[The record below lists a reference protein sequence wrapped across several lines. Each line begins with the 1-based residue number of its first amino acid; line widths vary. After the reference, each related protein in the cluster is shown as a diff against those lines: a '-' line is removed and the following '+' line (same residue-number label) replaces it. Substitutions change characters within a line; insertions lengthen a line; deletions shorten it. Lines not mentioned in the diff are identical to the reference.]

1 MTDRMNPTTPRPADA
16 AELMACPFCGGEAYH
31 AKEERAGYD
40 DFPDDPDRWA
50 YVVRCRACA
59 AQGGWSKSSPEGAAH
74 WWNRRSTHP
83 TLARVIAIGQAW
95 VAAEAA
101 VLGRGA
107 GIEMTVRT
115 LPGAGSVA
123 SWYDRVDGEGDR
135 LPSEPTPEAALL
147 ALAAALTDQ
156 ERGS

>member
-1 MTDRMNPTTPRPADA
+1 MTADPTTPRPTDA
-16 AELMACPFCGGEAYH
+16 AIALVAEA
-31 AKEERAGYD
+31 AAAVWPE
-40 DFPDDPDRWA
+40 DFPMG
-50 YVVRCRACA
+50 V
-59 AQGGWSKSSPEGAAH
+59 PESIATAILA
-74 WWNRRSTHP
+74 HP

-95 VAAEAA
+95 VAAEEA

-115 LPGAGSVA
+115 LPGAGAVA

>member
-1 MTDRMNPTTPRPADA
+1 MTRPTDAAIALDKAWRELEADA
-16 AELMACPFCGGEAYH
+16 LASDGAIRDRDVRDAIKRNRARIEA
-31 AKEERAGYD
+31 
-40 DFPDDPDRWA
+40 
-50 YVVRCRACA
+50 A
-59 AQGGWSKSSPEGAAH
+59 AIA
-74 WWNRRSTHP
+74 

-95 VAAEAA
+95 VAAEEA

-115 LPGAGSVA
+115 LPGAWSVA

-135 LPSEPTPEAALL
+135 LASEPSPEAALL

>member
-95 VAAEAA
+95 VAAEEACGTAGVEGPYIGPRDQRDDFEAEAFAPNHAA
-101 VLGRGA
+101 TR
-107 GIEMTVRT
+107 R
-115 LPGAGSVA
+115 VA
-123 SWYDRVDGEGDR
+123 D
-135 LPSEPTPEAALL
+135 TPEAALE
-147 ALAAALTDQ
+147 ALARALTDQ
-156 ERGS
+156 GRGS

>member
-1 MTDRMNPTTPRPADA
+1 MTTDPTTPRPTEAAIALDKAWRELEADA
-16 AELMACPFCGGEAYH
+16 LASDGAIRDRDVRDAIKRNRARIEA
-31 AKEERAGYD
+31 AAIATI
-40 DFPDDPDRWA
+40 DP
-50 YVVRCRACA
+50 
-59 AQGGWSKSSPEGAAH
+59 
-74 WWNRRSTHP
+74 
-83 TLARVIAIGQAW
+83 RVIAIGQAW

-101 VLGRGA
+101 VLSRGA

-123 SWYDRVDGEGDR
+123 SWYDRVAGEGDR

-147 ALAAALTDQ
+147 ALAAALADQ